1 MPNSNRKIF
10 MEIGLNLKQW
20 TEIFQAEKKE
30 GYARQCEQE
39 VQSRAIRECDI
50 LGD

>member
-10 MEIGLNLKQW
+10 METGLNLKQW

-30 GYARQCEQE
+30 GYDRQWEQE
-39 VQSRAIRECDI
+39 VQSQSPKRK
-50 LGD
+50 

>member
-20 TEIFQAEKKE
+20 TEIFQAEEKE
-30 GYARQCEQE
+30 GYARQWEQE